1 MPGHALFARAA
12 VLPFLLAGSALHAQ
26 SPADRSRIDSLFT
39 YLGSATSVAPP
50 AAFGCPGDAALQR
63 LCDALISTR
72 RAELLTDKG
81 EATKARDQ
89 LERVVGERP
98 QWPVAWYGLGVA
110 RLQVARTG
118 GLSRSGALHPVGVSN
133 EAGAGYALVRALE
146 LDSTFVL
153 AAEALAMASV
163 PREGASRV
171 GERLAMLERVERLLS
186 PAGRYQAGVVAVTA
200 KNGPAAVRFLTPIQ
214 GTAGQPNGL
223 AAIVLARAHYQAGNP
238 QAGRAAL
245 LAGAADPSAAARAA
259 YRKELAWVAEPSELA
274 AWDSLPPAQASAWLG
289 DFWAR
294 RDVRD
299 ARPDG
304 ARLVE
309 HYARMEYAFEV
320 FQRVVPQLGVQKNA
334 GMAFAMDYEVDAQVL
349 KRGLYSVNL
358 AESDEAGIA
367 LQRFAGDAMG
377 MGPDS
382 PFRAFRTTQTL
393 IDDRGV
399 IWIRH
404 GKPTKVARTADG
416 VALEV
421 WRYDRPEGSLVLQY
435 REENFDGQ
443 AGASVLVPSL
453 VTANPLQREQLCAL
467 DQSLCTITAD
477 PRGGSAIS
485 GVCAEA
491 GCYNPSW
498 SQNPSLDRLKTD
510 ARVNSTARIE
520 RLHRNGLDAITE
532 ATTTDDNA
540 RPFARAFAPTVQ
552 IYGLDRAS
560 GGAGRAVVAFAIPGA
575 QLEYTTPPE
584 AGGRAVYPVRV
595 EVMLSRRS
603 DGTRFDLDTLRRF
616 ATAAPLAGEQYLT
629 GLVELPVAPGRYV
642 ATVVLSQG
650 DLGSIARLGEVVV
663 PAARAAL
670 SVSDIVL
677 GREGSG
683 VRWQSGATA
692 VPLHPLNAYPKGGTA
707 EVYYQLAGLKN
718 GARYATRLELFGA
731 EDDAKK
737 PARLSI
743 GFETTATDTR
753 AEVSRSLGLQNLA
766 PGRYRVRL
774 TVRGGDETAS
784 AVAWLA
790 VVK

>member
-1 MPGHALFARAA
+1 MPGHAQFGRAVA
-12 VLPFLLAGSALHAQ
+12 AALLLVADALPAQ
-26 SPADRSRIDSLFT
+26 APADRPLIDSLFRH
-39 YLGSATSVAPP
+39 LGAATASAPP
-50 AAFGCPGDAALQR
+50 VPYACPGDAALQR
-63 LCDALISTR
+63 LCDALVATR

-81 EATKARDQ
+81 EATRGRDL

-98 QWPVAWYGLGVA
+98 EWSVAWYGLGVA

-118 GLSRSGALHPVGVSN
+118 GLARSGALHPVGVSN

-153 AAEALAMASV
+153 AAEALALASL

-171 GERLAMLERVERLLS
+171 TERLAMLERVEHLLT
-186 PAGRYQAGVVAVTA
+186 PTARYQAGVVAVTA

-214 GTAGQPNGL
+214 GTANQPKGL
-223 AAIVLARAHYQAGNP
+223 AALVLARARYQAGDP

-245 LAGAADPSAAARAA
+245 LAGAADTSAASRAA
-259 YRKELAWVAEPSELA
+259 YRKELAWVAEPEELA
-274 AWDSLPPAQASAWLG
+274 AWDSLPPAAASGWLA

-304 ARLVE
+304 SRLVE
-309 HYARMEYAFEV
+309 HYTRLEHAFEV
-320 FQRVVPQLGVQKNA
+320 YQRVVPQMGVQKNA
-334 GMAFAMDYEVDAQVL
+334 GMAFAMDYAVDEEMMKAAVL
-349 KRGLYSVNL
+349 TVGTPQG
-358 AESDEAGIA
+358 DEASMA
-367 LQRFAGDAMG
+367 LQRLATDALAMG
-377 MGPDS
+377 PNS

-393 IDDRGV
+393 VDDRGV

-404 GKPTKVARTADG
+404 GKPTKVARTSDG

-421 WRYDRPEGSLVLQY
+421 WRYDRPEGSLVLQF

-453 VTANPLQREQLCAL
+453 ATANPLQRDQLCAAE
-467 DQSLCTITAD
+467 QSLCTVNAD
-477 PRGGSAIS
+477 PRGGMA
-485 GVCAEA
+485 VACATA
-491 GCYNPSW
+491 GCERANPSFE
-498 SQNPSLDRLKTD
+498 RLRAD
-510 ARVNSTARIE
+510 AAFNTTARIQ

-532 ATTTDDNA
+532 ATTTDDFA
-540 RPFARAFAPTVQ
+540 RPFTRAFAPVVQ
-552 IYGLDRAS
+552 VYGLDRAS
-560 GGAGRAVVAFAIPGA
+560 GGAGRVVVAFAIPGS
-575 QLEYTTPPE
+575 QLDFTTPPE

-595 EVMLSRRS
+595 ELLLARRS

-616 ATAAPLAGEQYLT
+616 ATAAPLAGEQFLT
-629 GLVELPVAPGRYV
+629 GLVELPVPPGRYI

-650 DLGSIARLGEVVV
+650 ELGSIARLGEVRV
-663 PAARAAL
+663 PDARGAL
-670 SVSDIVL
+670 SVTDVVL

-683 VRWQSGATA
+683 VRWQSGTTA

-707 EVYYQLAGLKN
+707 EVYYQLAGLTQ
-718 GARYATRLELFGA
+718 GTRYTSGIELFGA
-731 EDDAKK
+731 EDDPNKK
-737 PARLSI
+737 ARLAI
-743 GFETTATDTR
+743 EFETTATADR
-753 AEVSRSLGLQNLA
+753 AEVVRSLGLENLT

-774 TVRGGDETAS
+774 TVRGGGESTS
-784 AVAWLA
+784 ATSWLT

>member
-26 SPADRSRIDSLFT
+26 SPADRPRIDSLFR
-39 YLGSATSVAPP
+39 YLGAATTAAPP
-50 AAFGCPGDAALQR
+50 AAFACPGDAALQR
-63 LCDALISTR
+63 LCDALIATR

-81 EATKARDQ
+81 EATLARDL

-146 LDSTFVL
+146 LDSTFML

-214 GTAGQPNGL
+214 GTPDRPNGL

-245 LAGAADPSAAARAA
+245 LAGAADPNAAARAA
-259 YRKELAWVAEPSELA
+259 YRKELAWVAEPQELA
-274 AWDSLPPAQASAWLG
+274 AWDSLAPAAAPAWLG

-304 ARLVE
+304 ARLIE

-320 FQRVVPQLGVQKNA
+320 FQRVVPQVGVQKNA
-334 GMAFAMDYEVDAQVL
+334 GMAFAMDYEVDDQMMREALMAVGA
-349 KRGLYSVNL
+349 KG
-358 AESDEAGIA
+358 DEDIA
-367 LQRFAGDAMG
+367 LQRFAADAML
-377 MGPDS
+377 MGPNS

-404 GKPTKVARTADG
+404 GKPTKIARTADG
-416 VALEV
+416 VALEA

-435 REENFDGQ
+435 REESFDGQ

-453 VTANPLQREQLCAL
+453 VTANPLQRDQLCSVE
-467 DQSLCTITAD
+467 QSLCTVNAD
-477 PRGGSAIS
+477 PRGGMALMCGSAP
-485 GVCAEA
+485 CD
-491 GCYNPSW
+491 PR
-498 SQNPSLDRLKTD
+498 QNPSYDRLRSD
-510 ARVNSTARIE
+510 AKLNTTARIQ

-560 GGAGRAVVAFAIPGA
+560 GGAGRAVVAFAIPGV

-650 DLGSIARLGEVVV
+650 DLGSIARLGEVVI

-670 SVSDIVL
+670 SISDIVL

-692 VPLHPLNAYPKGGTA
+692 VPLHPLNAYPKGATA
-707 EVYYQLAGLKN
+707 EVYYQLAGLTA
-718 GARYATRLELFGA
+718 GTRYTSRLELFDG
-731 EDDAKK
+731 DHDPKK

-743 GFETTATDTR
+743 AFETSATSER
-753 AEVSRSLGLQNLA
+753 AEVSRSLGLQNIA

-774 TVRGGDETAS
+774 TVRGGDETAA
-784 AVAWLA
+784 AVAWLT

>member
-1 MPGHALFARAA
+1 MPGHATFARVA
-12 VLPFLLAGSALHAQ
+12 VVSVLLSASALHAQ
-26 SPADRSRIDSLFT
+26 APADRPRIDSLFH
-39 YLGSATSVAPP
+39 YLGAATASAPP
-50 AAFGCPGDAALQR
+50 SAFACPGDAALQR

-81 EATKARDQ
+81 EATKARDL

-118 GLSRSGALHPVGVSN
+118 GLSRSGALHPIGVSN

-146 LDSTFVL
+146 LDSTFVP
-153 AAEALAMASV
+153 AAEALALASV

-171 GERLAMLERVERLLS
+171 DERLAMLERVERLLS
-186 PAGRYQAGVVAVTA
+186 PAARYQAGVVAVTA
-200 KNGPAAVRFLTPIQ
+200 KNGPAAVRFLTPIR
-214 GTAGQPNGL
+214 GTPDRPNGL
-223 AAIVLARAHYQAGNP
+223 AGIVLARAHYQAGNP

-245 LAGAADPSAAARAA
+245 LAGAADTNPAARAA
-259 YRKELAWVAEPSELA
+259 YRKELAWVAEPQELA
-274 AWDSLPPAQASAWLG
+274 DWDSLPPAQASAWLG

-304 ARLVE
+304 ARLIE
-309 HYARMEYAFEV
+309 HYTRMEYAFEV

-334 GMAFAMDYEVDAQVL
+334 GMAFAMDYEVDDGMIKEAL
-349 KRGLYSVNL
+349 HSVGVPDGKEG
-358 AESDEAGIA
+358 AIA
-367 LQRFAGDAMG
+367 MQRLAGDAMG
-377 MGPDS
+377 MGPNS

-399 IWIRH
+399 IWVRH

-416 VALEV
+416 VALEA
-421 WRYDRPEGSLVLQY
+421 WRYDRPEGSLVLQF

-453 VTANPLQREQLCAL
+453 VTANPLQREQLCGI
-467 DQSLCTITAD
+467 DQSLCTLNAD
-477 PRGGSAIS
+477 PRGGLKIM
-485 GVCAEA
+485 GE
-491 GCYNPSW
+491 GMGDYTPPS
-498 SQNPSLDRLKTD
+498 SQNPSKDRLELD
-510 ARVNSTARIE
+510 ARVNSTARIQ
-520 RLHRNGLDAITE
+520 RLHRKGLDAITE

-683 VRWQSGATA
+683 VRWQSGATT

-731 EDDAKK
+731 EDDSEK

-743 GFETTATDTR
+743 DFETTATDTR

-774 TVRGGDETAS
+774 TVRGGEESAS
-784 AVAWLA
+784 ALAWLA

>member
-1 MPGHALFARAA
+1 MPGHALFARTA
-12 VLPFLLAGSALHAQ
+12 VLLFLLAGSALHAQ
-26 SPADRSRIDSLFT
+26 SPADRPRIDSLFH
-39 YLGSATSVAPP
+39 YLGAATTSAPP
-50 AAFGCPGDAALQR
+50 SAFACPGDAALQR

-72 RAELLTDKG
+72 RAELLNDKG
-81 EATKARDQ
+81 EATKARDL

-133 EAGAGYALVRALE
+133 EAGAGYALVRSLE

-171 GERLAMLERVERLLS
+171 GERVAMLERVERLLS
-186 PAGRYQAGVVAVTA
+186 PAARYQAGVVAVTA

-214 GTAGQPNGL
+214 GTPDRPNGL
-223 AAIVLARAHYQAGNP
+223 AAIVLARARYQAGNP

-245 LAGAADPSAAARAA
+245 LAGAADASPAARSA

-274 AWDSLPPAQASAWLG
+274 AWDSLPSAQASAWLG

-304 ARLVE
+304 ARLIE

-320 FQRVVPQLGVQKNA
+320 FQRVVPQVGVQKNA
-334 GMAFAMDYEVDAQVL
+334 GMAFAMDYEVDDQMM
-349 KRGLYSVNL
+349 RGAVQAVGL
-358 AESDEAGIA
+358 SDEADIGV
-367 LQRFAGDAMG
+367 QRFATDAMG
-377 MGPDS
+377 MGPNS

-404 GKPTKVARTADG
+404 GKPTKIARTADG
-416 VALEV
+416 VALEA

-435 REENFDGQ
+435 REESFDGQ

-453 VTANPLQREQLCAL
+453 VTANPLQRDQLCSV
-467 DQSLCTITAD
+467 DQSLCTVNAD
-477 PRGGSAIS
+477 PRSGMALMCGG
-485 GVCAEA
+485 VPCD
-491 GCYNPSW
+491 PK
-498 SQNPSLDRLKTD
+498 QNPSLERFRSD
-510 ARVNSTARIE
+510 AKLNSTARIQ
-520 RLHRNGLDAITE
+520 RLNRNGLDAITE

-560 GGAGRAVVAFAIPGA
+560 GGAGRAVVAFAVPGT

-584 AGGRAVYPVRV
+584 AGGRAVYPLRV

-663 PAARAAL
+663 PSSRAAL

-683 VRWQSGATA
+683 VRWQSGASA

-707 EVYYQLAGLKN
+707 EVYYQLAGLTT
-718 GARYATRLELFGA
+718 GTRYTSRLELFDG
-731 EDDAKK
+731 DDDPKK

-743 GFETTATDTR
+743 AFETTATSER
-753 AEVSRSLGLQNLA
+753 AEVSRSLGLQNIA

-774 TVRGGDETAS
+774 TVRGGDETAA
-784 AVAWLA
+784 AVAWLT

>member
-1 MPGHALFARAA
+1 MPGHALFARTAF
-12 VLPFLLAGSALHAQ
+12 LPFLLAGSALHAQ
-26 SPADRSRIDSLFT
+26 SPADRPRIDSLFH
-39 YLGSATSVAPP
+39 YLGAATASAPP
-50 AAFGCPGDAALQR
+50 SAYTCPGDAALQR
-63 LCDALISTR
+63 LCDALIATR

-81 EATKARDQ
+81 EATKARDL

-133 EAGAGYALVRALE
+133 EAGAGYALVRSLE

-171 GERLAMLERVERLLS
+171 GERVAMLERVERLLS
-186 PAGRYQAGVVAVTA
+186 PAARYQAGVVAVTA

-214 GTAGQPNGL
+214 GTPDRPNGL
-223 AAIVLARAHYQAGNP
+223 AAIVLARARYQAGNP

-245 LAGAADPSAAARAA
+245 LAGAADPNAAARAA

-289 DFWAR
+289 AFWAR

-304 ARLVE
+304 ARLIE
-309 HYARMEYAFEV
+309 HYTRMEYAFEV

-334 GMAFAMDYEVDAQVL
+334 GMAFAMDYEVEAQDL
-349 KRGLYSVNL
+349 RQGLYSMNL
-358 AESDEAGIA
+358 KEGDEAGIA

-416 VALEV
+416 VALEA
-421 WRYDRPEGSLVLQY
+421 WRYDRPEGSLLLQF

-443 AGASVLVPSL
+443 SGASVLVPSL
-453 VTANPLQREQLCAL
+453 VTANPLQRDQLCAL
-467 DQSLCTITAD
+467 DQSLCTLNAD
-477 PRGGSAIS
+477 PRGGLKVM
-485 GVCAEA
+485 GE
-491 GCYNPSW
+491 GQGDYNPPW
-498 SQNPSLDRLKTD
+498 SQNPSKDRLKVD
-510 ARVNSTARIE
+510 ARANSTARIQ

-560 GGAGRAVVAFAIPGA
+560 GGAGRAVVAFAVPGT

-584 AGGRAVYPVRV
+584 AGGRAVYPLRV

-616 ATAAPLAGEQYLT
+616 ATAAPLTGEQYLT

-650 DLGSIARLGEVVV
+650 DLGSIARLGEIVV

-707 EVYYQLAGLKN
+707 EVYYQLAGLTT
-718 GARYATRLELFGA
+718 GTRYTSRLELFDG
-731 EDDAKK
+731 DDDPKK

-743 GFETTATDTR
+743 AFETTATSER
-753 AEVSRSLGLQNLA
+753 AEVSRSLGLQNIA

-774 TVRGGDETAS
+774 TVRGGDETAA
-784 AVAWLA
+784 AVAWLT